1 MQNTKRLA
9 IGAMF
14 LAIMLVIGYIEY
26 QIPTGVPG
34 IKLGLSNSVL
44 LLSLY
49 WLGIPFSLGLM
60 LSKVFLSGFL
70 FGNPNA
76 MIYSLSGG
84 ALSMLGMIVAIYLLK
99 GVSCIGAGVIG
110 AVLHNVG
117 QVAVA
122 MWQLNT
128 TKLIY
133 YMAILMLAGIVTGLV
148 TGNVCKQLMRYLPKS
163 RRERFFKTE

>member
-14 LAIMLVIGYIEY
+14 LSIMLVIGYIEY

-60 LSKVFLSGFL
+60 LSKVLLSGFL

-76 MIYSLSGG
+76 MIYSLAGG
-84 ALSMLGMIVAIYLLK
+84 TLSMLGMIVAIYLLK
-99 GVSCIGAGVIG
+99 EVSCIGAGVIG

-117 QVAVA
+117 QVTVA
-122 MWQLNT
+122 MWQLQT

-133 YMAILMLAGIVTGLV
+133 YMAILMLVGVVTGLV
-148 TGNVCKQLMRYLPKS
+148 TGNVCKQLIRYLPKS